1 MLILGKLQLRGNYMN
16 IISNCSFINCGVG
29 ISAPKSANLLIN
41 GAYFER
47 VGTCYEFRNDDE
59 PAKPLIVPRSEKIS
73 LSEKIKVSRNPLE
86 KEFREIIQNLFNLE
100 INSIINKDFYTLK
113 KIRILKGLIGSKEFQ
128 NIYSSLNR

>member
-1 MLILGKLQLRGNYMN
+1 M
-16 IISNCSFINCGVG
+16 
-29 ISAPKSANLLIN
+29 P
-41 GAYFER
+41 
-47 VGTCYEFRNDDE
+47 
-59 PAKPLIVPRSEKIS
+59 PRSEKIS